1 MPKLRGVLMD
11 LDGTLSNLE
20 DYIYLYASKSQKT
33 EDLIEYRL
41 YEFLQPVLK
50 VISWDEF
57 IELYLRAIK
66 EVRAELVG
74 TASAHSRYLYIQK
87 TLELCGINFVPDII
101 QRGVDFYYDDLL
113 KRAGLYPGV
122 LDALKAFK
130 YNQLKTC
137 IVTDSPAEIQIKKI
151 RKLGIMKYVDFL
163 VTSEEAGADKP
174 HIEPGLLAL
183 KKLHLRQDEVVMI
196 GNSAK
201 TDIELAYRLG
211 IKSILFDPRGL
222 YDPNKG
228 KETHY
233 SRDFNEIPGLLGV
246 KVRKFSRKKLLLI
259 DFVGTLTTEKNMI
272 SHILAT
278 FVHKDPALISA
289 EYQLLRQGQI
299 AEPEFWYRLGVGEIA
314 KAHRAIDA
322 AITVRRSVVSLL
334 TRLKK
339 KYSLVLLTDFPTQ
352 WGRKIMEERG
362 LAKLFTLM
370 IFGGDSPFTK
380 PDPRLY
386 GYVLEKFPDVNPE
399 NVTVIDDTPEALS
412 TGRELLMQTILV
424 QGERNG
430 QSVFV
435 PDSVVKDVLDIEEA
449 LEKHEKVNA

>member
-1 MPKLRGVLMD
+1 MPKLRGVLLD

-20 DYIYLYASKSQKT
+20 DFIYLYASKTQKT

-41 YEFLQPVLK
+41 YEYLRPVLK
-50 VISWDEF
+50 VIPWEEF

-66 EVRAELVG
+66 EVRSELSG

-87 TLELCGINFVPDII
+87 TLELCGINFIPDII

-113 KRAGLYPGV
+113 KRADLYPGV
-122 LDALKAFK
+122 IEVLKAFK

-151 RKLGIMKYVDFL
+151 KKLGIMKYIDYL

-222 YDPNKG
+222 YEPNKG
-228 KETHY
+228 KETFY
-233 SRDFNEIPGLLGV
+233 TRDFAEIANYLGV
-246 KVRKFSRKKLLLI
+246 KLQKFTRKKLLII
-259 DFVGTLTTEKNMI
+259 DFVGTLTTEKQMI
-272 SHILAT
+272 GHILAT
-278 FVHKDPALISA
+278 FVHKDSALISA

-299 AEPEFWYRLGVGEIA
+299 TEPEFWYRLGVGDIA
-314 KAHRAIDA
+314 KAHKAIDA
-322 AITVRRSVVSLL
+322 AITIRRSVVSLL
-334 TRLKK
+334 ERLKK
-339 KYSLVLLTDFPTQ
+339 KYTLVLLTDFPGQ
-352 WGRKIMEERG
+352 WGRKIMEDRG

-370 IFGGDSPFTK
+370 VFGSESPFTK

-386 GYVLEKFPDVNPE
+386 GYILQKFPDVNPE
-399 NVTVIDDTPEALS
+399 NVTVIDDTPEALT

-424 QGERNG
+424 QGERTS

-435 PDSVVKDVLDIEEA
+435 PDSAVKDVTEV
-449 LEKHEKVNA
+449 EKELQEHQKLNS